1 MSTSVDQ
8 SIKDGGREIT
18 RQQANDLIKQRQTQD
33 IKNEGELMNER
44 MKYGANLTYNPIE
57 KTVGPDGKET
67 IGLRKEFQL
76 EGPEGYLQAERQRL
90 TGEQAGAADTLQQ
103 QIAQQQAQSR
113 ANLATRGGLKGANPA
128 LLQRY
133 SMQDAMKGMQTQ
145 GRDFQSMK
153 SELESKGQAL
163 GQDIKAKNLAN
174 LMGEVKRVEDYNLD
188 KYKGI
193 QEQLAAKDIA
203 AAYRSGAQPRGK

>member
-1 MSTSVDQ
+1 
-8 SIKDGGREIT
+8 
-18 RQQANDLIKQRQTQD
+18 
-33 IKNEGELMNER
+33 
-44 MKYGANLTYNPIE
+44 
-57 KTVGPDGKET
+57 
-67 IGLRKEFQL
+67 
-76 EGPEGYLQAERQRL
+76 
-90 TGEQAGAADTLQQ
+90 
-103 QIAQQQAQSR
+103 
-113 ANLATRGGLKGANPA
+113 
-128 LLQRY
+128 
-133 SMQDAMKGMQTQ
+133 MQDAMKGMQTQ